1 MRVFA
6 DIPEVLA
13 AQGEHLGYTDWV
25 TIDQE
30 RISLF
35 ADATEDHQ
43 WIHTEPE
50 RAAAGPFGGTIAH
63 GFLTLSM
70 LAHFSQSLISVTK
83 KPSMSI
89 NYGLNKVRF
98 LQPVVSGSRIRDGVE
113 LSSVQETPKGYL
125 VTTTHTVEIEGQ
137 ERPALVAESLG
148 LWVP

>member
-6 DIPEVLA
+6 DINEVLSA
-13 AQGEHLGYTDWV
+13 EGEHLGYTDWV
-25 TIDQE
+25 TVGQD

-43 WIHTEPE
+43 WIHVDQEK
-50 RAAAGPFGGTIAH
+50 AAGGPFGTTIAH

-70 LAHFSQSLISVTK
+70 LAHFSQSIISVTE

-89 NYGLNKVRF
+89 NYGLDKVRF
-98 LQPVVSGSRIRDGVE
+98 LQPVTSGSRIRDGVE
-113 LSSVQETPKGYL
+113 ITSVKETPKGYL
-125 VTTTHTVEIEGQ
+125 VCTRHTVEIEGS